1 MVIHIKNTLRETIQ
15 MYTGRYFL
23 FNVIITYIYFYCMN
37 SEFFLIFMVFM
48 IRFWLVLTL
57 ILLHEY
63 WNIHYCMNIV
73 NLFASYLQC
82 MLFTVNL
89 FWYSEIFLICMTQ
102 CDKASHEKEIFK
114 STWGYIQ
121 EKKRIVAV
129 TVTKPF
135 HNLIIQSV
143 ADITLEIV
151 IW

>member
-1 MVIHIKNTLRETIQ
+1 MVIHIKNTLGETIQ
-15 MYTGRYFL
+15 MYTGRYQFL
-23 FNVIITYIYFYCMN
+23 FKVIITHIYFYCMN
-37 SEFFLIFMVFM
+37 SEFFLIFMIFM

-82 MLFTVNL
+82 MLFIVNL

-135 HNLIIQSV
+135 HNLIIENFKY
-143 ADITLEIV
+143 IF
-151 IW
+151 